1 VLLNLN
7 STMCLQSEECL
18 FGGNG
23 KEVFVNCSLESGD
36 GCRQDHENHARLVDK
51 VMGKLRKTTRRMV
64 GD

>member
-7 STMCLQSEECL
+7 STMCSQSEECS

-23 KEVFVNCSLESGD
+23 KEALVNCSCESGD
-36 GCRQDHENHARLVDK
+36 GCRQDHENHVMSVDE
-51 VMGKLRKTTRRMV
+51 VMGKLRETAGRTM